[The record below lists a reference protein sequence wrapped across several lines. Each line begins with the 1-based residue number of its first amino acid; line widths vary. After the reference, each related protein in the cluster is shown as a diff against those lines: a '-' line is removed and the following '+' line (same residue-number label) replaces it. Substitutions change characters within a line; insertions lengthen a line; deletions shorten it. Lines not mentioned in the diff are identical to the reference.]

1 MLLTR
6 KHLSRRTV
14 LRGVGATMA
23 LPFLDSMIPARSVL
37 AKTEAARAASR
48 ARLVCIE
55 QVHGAAGISE
65 YGLAKNLW
73 IPAATGRR
81 FDISQG
87 NLSPLEPFR
96 DQLTIISNTDARM
109 AEAQSAPEVGGDHF
123 RSSAVMYT
131 QAHPKLTEGSD
142 VSVGVSMDQLYAQR
156 FGQDT
161 PIPSMQL
168 TIEPVDQSGGCAY
181 GYACVYTDT
190 ISWAAAD
197 QPLPMVR
204 DPRFVFEQL
213 FGSGGTPEQRAPR
226 RATDRSILDLLTRQM
241 ADLRR
246 SLGAGDRQRLDQYS
260 NNIREIEQRIARIEA
275 RNTSGEA
282 RELPGAPAGVPDS
295 FDEHVKLMFDLQVLA
310 FAADTTRVF
319 SFKIGRDGSGRVYPG
334 SGVDRGFHD
343 ASHHGSSEERIKQ
356 FGEINKYH
364 VSLLPYFLEKL
375 QTTMDGETN
384 LLEKTLVLYGSPMAV
399 GNTHN
404 HRNCPLI
411 LLGKGGGAVQPGI
424 HVKAPKDTPMANVM
438 LTLLQR
444 LGLEDL
450 QSFGDSSGEFSFS
463 TAETTVASH
472 EGHEVAG

>member
-1 MLLTR
+1 MYLTR
-6 KHLSRRTV
+6 KHMSRRTV

-23 LPFLDSMIPARSVL
+23 LPLLDAMIPARSIWSTS
-37 AKTEAARAASR
+37 AAARAASR
-48 ARLVCIE
+48 PRLVCIE
-55 QVHGAAGISE
+55 QVHGAAGCSE
-65 YGLAKNLW
+65 YGLAQNMW
-73 IPAATGRR
+73 SPAAVGKQ
-81 FDISQG
+81 FD
-87 NLSPLEPFR
+87 LSKGTLSSLEPFR
-96 DQLTIISNTDARM
+96 DYLTIISNTDARM

-142 VSVGVSMDQLYAQR
+142 VRVGTSMDQYYVQK

-168 TIEPVDQSGGCAY
+168 SIEPVDQSGGCAY

-190 ISWAAAD
+190 ISWAAPE
-197 QPLPMVR
+197 QPLPMIR
-204 DPRFVFEQL
+204 DPRIVFEQM
-213 FGSGGTPEQRAPR
+213 FGSGGTPEQRAQR
-226 RATDRSILDLLTRQM
+226 RATDRSILDLLTTQM
-241 ADLRR
+241 TSLRK
-246 SLGAGDRQRLDQYS
+246 SLGAEDRQRMDQYS
-260 NNIREIEQRIARIEA
+260 SNIRDIEQRIARIEA
-275 RNTSGEA
+275 RNTSGEV

-310 FAADTTRVF
+310 FSSDTTRVF
-319 SFKIGRDGSGRVYPG
+319 SFKMGRDGSGRVYPG

-343 ASHHGSSEERIKQ
+343 ASHHGTSEERIRQ

-375 QTTMDGETN
+375 QSTMDGDAN

-411 LLGKGGGAVQPGI
+411 LLGHGAGVPGGV
-424 HVKAPKDTPMANVM
+424 HVKAPSDTPMANVM
-438 LTLLQR
+438 LTLLHR
-444 LGLEDL
+444 LGLEDM
-450 QSFGDSSGEFSFS
+450 QSFGDSTGEFSF
-463 TAETTVASH
+463 TAPETTVA
-472 EGHEVAG
+472 